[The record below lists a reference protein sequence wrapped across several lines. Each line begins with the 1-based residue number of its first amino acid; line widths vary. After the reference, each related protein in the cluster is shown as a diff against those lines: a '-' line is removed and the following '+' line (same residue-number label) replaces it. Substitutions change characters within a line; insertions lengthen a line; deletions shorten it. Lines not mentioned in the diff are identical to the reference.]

1 MSKAKQRL
9 ENILNSIEDIEF
21 ITNNPDIKITKA
33 IKDRLVKPAVRMNL
47 VKIAEQF
54 IKLKRDNEFEILQ
67 NFSSLDL
74 KGINAVRNYITHD
87 YDSTDDHII
96 EDVIRYNLPK
106 FKEIII
112 KILQTT
118 WFYNYLS
125 VGLGSCSGQPLVVP

>member
-118 WFYNYLS
+118 
-125 VGLGSCSGQPLVVP
+125 